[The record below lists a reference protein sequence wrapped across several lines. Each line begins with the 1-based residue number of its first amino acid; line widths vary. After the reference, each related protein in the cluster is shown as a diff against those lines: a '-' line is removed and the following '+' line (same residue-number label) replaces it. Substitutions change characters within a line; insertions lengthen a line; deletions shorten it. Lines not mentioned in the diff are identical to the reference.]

1 MPALWGRLPR
11 PPPSFMNIACTACS
25 ARYGVA
31 DEKLIGKRVKITC
44 KRCGAVLIVDG
55 NVSPPAVSVSTSIA
69 PGPGSGRPGSSRA
82 PKPAPAARPPD
93 PPFMV
98 AFPDGRQEQGDVA
111 QIVRWHRSGQLAGT
125 LVWREGMD
133 DWKNP
138 WDVGEI
144 AAAFRKMGYARP
156 TPAPTPA
163 ARPREDEETTRVA
176 DSGPMQSA
184 LFDDEEATQVVD
196 SSQFHE
202 KPLPS
207 FGSSPGEHSMSEEDE
222 AATNVARSPLSSPE
236 AAPAPAARREST
248 RTQKREPTRSAR
260 RESTRPRRE
269 TTRGSEPARRRES
282 RVDAEGG
289 PDLFAQ
295 QAHAGSEADQA
306 AQAEQMM
313 AAAQALQDSVDD
325 GPRLTGA
332 RNENSVLF
340 SLDALMQKELRGGGA
355 GPAAAAPPRRSQRNE
370 EALLMD
376 PSPLLAGGGGI
387 TPALSAPDFTAPIS
401 APPPRFSP
409 APFGTDDDAAP
420 PKRSKGVLVMIVLIA
435 LGGIGGIGFATG
447 RLQPLL
453 AKVGLMAPPAESAAP
468 EAAPAKGSAAERTA
482 ASAAPEA
489 SAATDAS
496 AAPAGSAS
504 AAPAAPP
511 TGTAT
516 TMATAPATGAA
527 PVAAAPGVGGTP
539 RSKEKEP
546 PKEKEAPP
554 APTGFGAGAAFD
566 AQAAK
571 TALGGAA
578 ANASSCKEPGGP
590 TGTGRVSITFAASG
604 RPTSVAVTGDLAGTT
619 VGSCVARLFR
629 GARVPAFS
637 GEPVTVS
644 KTFSVQ

>member
-1 MPALWGRLPR
+1 
-11 PPPSFMNIACTACS
+11 MNIACTACS

-44 KRCGAVLIVDG
+44 KRCQAVLIVDG
-55 NVSPPAVSVSTSIA
+55 NVSPPTVSVSTSVP
-69 PGPGSGRPGSSRA
+69 PGPTSGRPSASRA
-82 PKPAPAARPPD
+82 PAPPPAARPPE

-98 AFPDGRQEQGDVA
+98 AFPDGRQDEGDVA
-111 QIVRWHRSGQLAGT
+111 QIVRLHRAGQLSGT

-138 WDVGEI
+138 WDVSEI

-163 ARPREDEETTRVA
+163 VPARPREDEETTRVA

-184 LFDDEEATQVVD
+184 LFEDDEATQVVD
-196 SSQFHE
+196 SSQFNE
-202 KPLPS
+202 KPLPR
-207 FGSSPGEHSMSEEDE
+207 FGSNPGEHFAGEEEED
-222 AATNVARSPLSSPE
+222 ATNVARSPLSSPE
-236 AAPAPAARREST
+236 AAPAPAPPREST
-248 RTQKREPTRSAR
+248 RTTR
-260 RESTRPRRE
+260 RESTRPGRAV
-269 TTRGSEPARRRES
+269 TRSSEPARRRES
-282 RVDAEGG
+282 RVEG
-289 PDLFAQ
+289 PRAQDLFAR
-295 QAHAGSEADQA
+295 QAHAGSEAE
-306 AQAEQMM
+306 QAEQAERMR
-313 AAAQALQDSVDD
+313 AAAPSLTDSVDD

-340 SLDALMQKELRGGGA
+340 SLDALVQKELRSGT
-355 GPAAAAPPRRSQRNE
+355 AAAPMAAPPRRSQRHDD
-370 EALLMD
+370 ALLVD
-376 PSPLLAGGGGI
+376 ASPLLAGGGGI

-401 APPPRFSP
+401 APPPQFSQ
-409 APFGTDDDAAP
+409 AAFGADADAFRA
-420 PKRSKGVLVMIVLIA
+420 KKSKGWLVMLVLIA
-435 LGGIGGIGFATG
+435 LCGLAGAGFATG
-447 RLQPLL
+447 TLQPML

-468 EAAPAKGSAAERTA
+468 EIARPASSAAEPTA
-482 ASAAPEA
+482 TNRDPVASAAPEA
-489 SAATDAS
+489 SATPVAS
-496 AAPAGSAS
+496 QSGD
-504 AAPAAPP
+504 APAAPP

-516 TMATAPATGAA
+516 TVAAAPATGVPRATA
-527 PVAAAPGVGGTP
+527 GPAGGTP
-539 RSKEKEP
+539 RSKEKEAA
-546 PKEKEAPP
+546 KESEP
-554 APTGFGAGAAFD
+554 APAATGFGAGTPFD

-590 TGTGRVSITFAASG
+590 TGSGRVSITFAASG

-629 GARVPAFS
+629 GSRVPAFS